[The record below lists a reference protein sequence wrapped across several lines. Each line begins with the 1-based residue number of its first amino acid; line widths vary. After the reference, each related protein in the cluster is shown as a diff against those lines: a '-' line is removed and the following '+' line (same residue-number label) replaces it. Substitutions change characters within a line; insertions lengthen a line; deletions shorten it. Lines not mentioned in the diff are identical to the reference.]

1 MSNPAETMAKFP
13 RMAEGLREAIMRGT
27 PELIAHEREI
37 ANAII
42 RARDRTAE
50 DAPRKVRGSR
60 GPAE

>member
-1 MSNPAETMAKFP
+1 MAKFP